1 MASSLDDDLDSD
13 WTNFI
18 THGNKQTEVKERKEI
33 KMPECDPI
41 KISTKTKIIYLNVEL
56 DLKKLFWCLPMIDY
70 QEMKEGI
77 IKKQI
82 KFNFN
87 TKEEVDEF
95 EHNLSLEKRIRCVSI
110 LNQIDS
116 PNGRVEFKDIRK
128 IDIGICKNDLIKT
141 KKKTKSAFYNCF
153 VIIHRVRIG
162 GVFREIHM
170 KLFNTGKIEIP
181 GIQNDEMVVSAVEC
195 LKILLEPYYERQIC
209 ELIEKRETILINSNF
224 SCNYYINREQLFQI
238 LKTKYN
244 VKCSYDP
251 CSYPGIQCKYK
262 IKHLEISFMIFR
274 TGSVLIVGKCENE
287 DLYVI
292 YDFIKNIFKNEF
304 MNVYE
309 EVNEPKEKI
318 KNKIKKIIYIEG

>member
-1 MASSLDDDLDSD
+1 MAMALDLDLD
-13 WTNFI
+13 WSKFI
-18 THGNKQTEVKERKEI
+18 TNTSTVDEVKERKDI

-41 KISTKTKIIYLNVEL
+41 KISTKTKIVYLNVVI
-56 DLKKLFWCLPMIDY
+56 DLKKMFWALPMIDY
-70 QEMKEGI
+70 QDKKEGI

-87 TKEEVDEF
+87 TKEEVTEF
-95 EHNLSLEKRIRCVSI
+95 DDNLSLEKRIHSVSI

-116 PNGRVEFKDIRK
+116 PNVSFKFKDIRK

-141 KKKTKSAFYNCF
+141 KKKSKSAFYNCF
-153 VIIHRVRIG
+153 VIIHRIRMNG
-162 GVFREIHM
+162 TFREIHM

-181 GIQNDEMVVSAVEC
+181 GIQNDDMVVAAVEC
-195 LKILLEPYYERQIC
+195 LKILLQPYYTTEIV

-224 SCNYYINREQLFQI
+224 SCNYYINREQLFHI

-262 IKHLEISFMIFR
+262 INAIEISFMIFR

-309 EVNEPKEKI
+309 EVNEPKEK
-318 KNKIKKIIYIEG
+318 NKIKMKKILYIEG

>member
-1 MASSLDDDLDSD
+1 MEDLDLDSD

-18 THGNKQTEVKERKEI
+18 THGNKQSEVKERKEI

-95 EHNLSLEKRIRCVSI
+95 EHNLSLEKRIHSVSI

-116 PNGRVEFKDIRK
+116 PNGRVKFKDIRK

-153 VIIHRVRIG
+153 VIIHRVKIG

-195 LKILLEPYYERQIC
+195 LKILLEPYYERQIY

-262 IKHLEISFMIFR
+262 LDKSEVSFMIFR
-274 TGSVLIVGKCENE
+274 TGSVLIVGKCEDDQLFRIYEFLKTIFMTEYQSIYEQNFE
-287 DLYVI
+287 VI
-292 YDFIKNIFKNEF
+292 KK
-304 MNVYE
+304 
-309 EVNEPKEKI
+309 KQK
-318 KNKIKKIIYIEG
+318 KKIKKLYILENK